1 MVQGQDSRGRRIAKV
16 VVGSLRVTYTAL
28 RILLTAMSVASVA
41 TWAAWLATGRLDDA
55 WPIRNRVEHEAR
67 GIVAHYLPPIGTE
80 TRAPGSIS
88 GRVLVRLPDVTPTA
102 TAEPTPESAASVSDI
117 AQFLVSPVSTVT
129 VQATRTL
136 VPTSTPAGTP
146 VATPTARLGPVSGA
160 TVLIADAEANVVES
174 ITDSSGTFT
183 LSGVDGGRYQVA
195 VSAPGYASTVIDR
208 PASRDPIDRLF
219 AWLMPGIE
227 VAWNGDAPIEVVLER
242 PPEAQAVSPRE
253 TTLLTG
259 TAVAVQC
266 ENPVTA
272 NVERVPVDFV
282 GPDNA
287 SGMIWKYVAV
297 PADIRSGASMEVVVP
312 RPVVV
317 AAIPTPLT
325 TSDCAL
331 AGLASGGIDVFA
343 ITLSLGTR
351 AERDIRLIRML
362 IATVRQ
368 PSRTLAP
375 GTPGSTQAPPNS
387 RRDPFILGAGS
398 AALHALRAV
407 RDEPVG
413 AIPGVILVSAPV
425 DLFAMRRH
433 AASSTEFPKHLN
445 DYLVGLG
452 PADREIARYLR
463 YSAQY
468 NLSDVIPPTMIVHH
482 RSDPTVPFAPVA
494 RYSNTL
500 ARMGVPL
507 DTVFIEEGAPGFLD
521 DRETGEMVLARIR
534 SFIDAHVPAIAG
546 AGSR

>member
-1 MVQGQDSRGRRIAKV
+1 
-16 VVGSLRVTYTAL
+16 
-28 RILLTAMSVASVA
+28 
-41 TWAAWLATGRLDDA
+41 
-55 WPIRNRVEHEAR
+55 
-67 GIVAHYLPPIGTE
+67 
-80 TRAPGSIS
+80 
-88 GRVLVRLPDVTPTA
+88 
-102 TAEPTPESAASVSDI
+102 
-117 AQFLVSPVSTVT
+117 
-129 VQATRTL
+129 
-136 VPTSTPAGTP
+136 
-146 VATPTARLGPVSGA
+146 
-160 TVLIADAEANVVES
+160 
-174 ITDSSGTFT
+174 
-183 LSGVDGGRYQVA
+183 
-195 VSAPGYASTVIDR
+195 
-208 PASRDPIDRLF
+208 
-219 AWLMPGIE
+219 
-227 VAWNGDAPIEVVLER
+227 
-242 PPEAQAVSPRE
+242 
-253 TTLLTG
+253 
-259 TAVAVQC
+259 
-266 ENPVTA
+266 
-272 NVERVPVDFV
+272 
-282 GPDNA
+282 
-287 SGMIWKYVAV
+287 
-297 PADIRSGASMEVVVP
+297 
-312 RPVVV
+312 VVV

-351 AERDIRLIRML
+351 AERDIRIIRML

-433 AASSTEFPKHLN
+433 AASTTEFPKHLN

-482 RSDPTVPFAPVA
+482 RSDPTVPFAPVS
-494 RYSNTL
+494 RYANTL

-534 SFIDAHVPAIAG
+534 SFINSHVPAIGG